1 MMLVYRWAK
10 RFLGDQTTGNLL
22 ILKYLG
28 HKMDFEN
35 FFEIDIWEK
44 CMACIQ
50 LQYSIGIFKFNEY
63 AFELCMSSFST
74 HKWTRYKKALSIE
87 YEMCCLYG
95 IDYTFLK
102 S

>member
-28 HKMDFEN
+28 QDGLSKTHFCN
-35 FFEIDIWEK
+35 DIWEE

-50 LQYSIGIFKFNEY
+50 LHYSMGIIKFNEY
-63 AFELCMSSFST
+63 AFGLFMSS
-74 HKWTRYKKALSIE
+74 
-87 YEMCCLYG
+87 
-95 IDYTFLK
+95 
-102 S
+102 